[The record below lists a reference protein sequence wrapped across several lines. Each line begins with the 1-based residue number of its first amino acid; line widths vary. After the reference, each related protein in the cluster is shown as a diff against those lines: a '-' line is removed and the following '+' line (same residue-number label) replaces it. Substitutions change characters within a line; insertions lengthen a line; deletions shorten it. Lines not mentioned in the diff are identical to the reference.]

1 MEAQVIQLN
10 DYREAD
16 QFEGYPFERLKG
28 FFREAEEA
36 LQEQRRLAFR
46 DRDYFDN
53 FDNDQWTDAEKRTLR
68 RRKQQV
74 STDNQIK
81 RKINGVLGY
90 EQKSRSDPKVWPLKP
105 GQDRA
110 AEIATHVL
118 DYIENNTRFDRKASK
133 TAKDLAISGV
143 EAVHMEHGAEGIEIT
158 PITYDRFFYDPRS
171 LEEDFSDA
179 RYMGYAEWLN
189 LEDAQHLYPEHED
202 DLKSAVDGS
211 GGYDEG
217 FEDKP
222 YGVYVDTSAKR
233 VRIVVVYYRKPD
245 GSWCLAHFTSVGV
258 LYEGESPWM
267 DVDGKSACG
276 IIAESLYIDRK
287 GRRYGMVRDDISRQD
302 EINQRK
308 SRSLHL
314 LKDRR
319 TWGVKGFAQDVN
331 AFKEAVSRPDG
342 HAEVNAPMGQGW
354 GLLEN
359 NSEVSGNLE
368 LLQQAIASMEVAG
381 IYQPGDSGRAQDQS
395 GRAIIA
401 LQNAGLTAENGFFDA
416 HNDFKVRVYRRMWA
430 MARQFWTDEKSIRVT
445 GEQDAAEFV
454 TINQPLGYGPDGV
467 LVVNNPISQIDVDIT
482 IEAGP
487 DTMLLQQEQFEML
500 VQILPQL
507 AQLPPPMAMMII
519 EASQIRNKKEV
530 KQAMEE
536 MWQMATPQ
544 ADPLDAA
551 DKEAGIMEKQAKA
564 QKAQADARKTMVE
577 TAGAFADYS
586 TGGLMQ

>member
-1 MEAQVIQLN
+1 METNVVQID
-10 DYREAD
+10 DYREAGAFD
-16 QFEGYPFERLKG
+16 GYSFDRLKG
-28 FFREAEEA
+28 YFREAEET
-36 LQEQRRLAFR
+36 LSTQRRLAFR
-46 DRDYFDN
+46 DRDYYDN
-53 FDNDQWTDAEKRTLR
+53 FDDDQWTPEEKKVLR
-68 RRKQQV
+68 RRRQQV

-90 EQKSRSDPKVWPLKP
+90 EQKGRSDPRVWPLKP

-118 DYIENNTRFDRKASK
+118 DYVENNSRFDRKASK
-133 TAKDLAISGV
+133 SAKDLAIAGV
-143 EAVHMEHGAEGIEIT
+143 EAVHVEYSDEGIEVT
-158 PITYDRFFYDPRS
+158 QITYDRLFYDPRS

-189 LEDAQHLYPEHED
+189 LEDAQYLYPDKSDE
-202 DLKSAVDGS
+202 LKAATDGE

-217 FEDKP
+217 YEDKP
-222 YGVYVDTSAKR
+222 YGVYVDQSSKR
-233 VRIVVVYYRKPD
+233 VRVVVIYYRKPS
-245 GSWCLAHFTSVGV
+245 GEWCLAHFTGTGV
-258 LYEGESPWM
+258 LFEGDSPWL

-314 LKDRR
+314 LADRR
-319 TWGVKGFAQDVN
+319 TWGQKGFTHDVN

-342 HAEVNAPMGQGW
+342 HAEVTGPMGQMW
-354 GLLEN
+354 GIFDN
-359 NSEVSGNLE
+359 NAEVTGNLE
-368 LLQQAIASMEVAG
+368 LLQQAVASMEVAG

-395 GRAIIA
+395 GRAIMA
-401 LQNAGLTAENGFFDA
+401 LQNAGLMAENGFFDA

-430 MARQFWTDEKSIRVT
+430 LARQYWNEEKSIRIT
-445 GEQDAAEFV
+445 GESDAAEFV

-467 LVVNNPISQIDVDIT
+467 LVVNNPIAEIDVDIT

-487 DTMLLQQEQFEML
+487 DTMLLEQEQFEML
-500 VQILPQL
+500 VKILPQL

-530 KQAMEE
+530 TAAMQE
-536 MWQMATPQ
+536 MWQGAQPQ
-544 ADPLDAA
+544 VDPLDAA
-551 DKEAGIMEKQAKA
+551 DKEAGIAEKQARA
-564 QKAQADARKTMVE
+564 QKDQATAQKTMID
-577 TAGAFADYS
+577 AASAFAEN
-586 TGGLMQ
+586 TVGMPL